1 MKSKKI
7 FLSVF
12 NGSFETYNRYS
23 GVADE
28 EQKKKS
34 QVILSVV
41 LKLTLDI
48 LELQMKS
55 KKNCFNVSF
64 LSNLVG
70 GAIAFLVFLKETI

>member
-1 MKSKKI
+1 MKSKKN

-34 QVILSVV
+34 
-41 LKLTLDI
+41 
-48 LELQMKS
+48 
-55 KKNCFNVSF
+55 
-64 LSNLVG
+64 
-70 GAIAFLVFLKETI
+70 